1 MVMGDDKEY
10 QRSANSSIATRP
22 FYQQTHQNKSSSIES
37 RVGKNQNSPYKMDFK
52 RIYRTPPV
60 EFSLRTQTFVFDAKY
75 NFEEMKRAGIKPIF
89 RNSLKSFSTDIHHC

>member
-10 QRSANSSIATRP
+10 QRSANSSIATRHILS
-22 FYQQTHQNKSSSIES
+22 TNSSELGSKSSSIES
-37 RVGKNQNSPYKMDFK
+37 EVGKNQNFPYKMDFK

-75 NFEEMKRAGIKPIF
+75 NFEMKRAGIKTI
-89 RNSLKSFSTDIHHC
+89 LKFFKII